1 MPEKKTPAEMSAL
14 LSAGLIA
21 EYMPILLDEIKDEL
35 DTKVIEY
42 IGKHLEGREVTHDIK
57 TEFKTSGDETSGEIQ
72 IDLGS
77 IKGEHEERVR
87 GYRRKGKQVKGHNR
101 TLKNKGTFK
110 DDGGKF
116 VTSDTIPNDVIY
128 KEIVKPHL
136 EEKFNTK
143 FADDIPAQEN

>member
-1 MPEKKTPAEMSAL
+1 MAEKKTPAEMGAL
-14 LSAGLIA
+14 LSAGLMA
-21 EYMPILLDEIKDEL
+21 EYMPTLLDEIKDEL
-35 DTKVIEY
+35 NTKLIEY
-42 IGKHLEGREVTHDIK
+42 IGKNLEGREITHDIK

-72 IDLGS
+72 IDIGS

-87 GYRRKGKQVKGHNR
+87 GYRRKGKQVKGHSR
-101 TLKNKGTFK
+101 TLKDKATFK
-110 DDGGKF
+110 DGEDF

-143 FADDIPAQEN
+143 FADDVPAQEN

>member
-1 MPEKKTPAEMSAL
+1 MPESSKEEKGKA

-21 EYMPILLDEIKDEL
+21 AYMPELLDELKDEL
-35 DTKVIEY
+35 NSKLMAY
-42 IGKHLEGREVTHDIK
+42 IGKHLEGRDVTHDIK
-57 TEFKTSGDETSGEIQ
+57 TEFTTSGDKTSGEIQ
-72 IDLGS
+72 IDVGS
-77 IKGEHEERVR
+77 IEGKHEEPVR
-87 GYRRKGKQVKGHNR
+87 GYRRNGKQVKGHKR
-101 TLKNKGTFK
+101 TLENKGTFK

-143 FADDIPAQEN
+143 FADDVPAQEN

>member
-1 MPEKKTPAEMSAL
+1 MAEKKTPAEMGAL
-14 LSAGLIA
+14 LSAGLMA
-21 EYMPILLDEIKDEL
+21 EYMPTLLDEIKDEL
-35 DTKVIEY
+35 NTKLIEY
-42 IGKHLEGREVTHDIK
+42 IGKNLEGREITHDIK

-72 IDLGS
+72 IDIGS

-87 GYRRKGKQVKGHNR
+87 GYRRKGKQVKGHSR
-101 TLKNKGTFK
+101 TLKDKATFK
-110 DDGGKF
+110 DGENF

>member
-14 LSAGLIA
+14 LSAGFIA
-21 EYMPILLDEIKDEL
+21 EYMPTLLDEIKDEL
-35 DTKVIEY
+35 NTKVIEY
-42 IGKHLEGREVTHDIK
+42 IGTHLEGREVTHDIK
-57 TEFKTSGDETSGEIQ
+57 TEFKTSGDTTSGEIQ

-77 IKGEHEERVR
+77 IEGEHEERVR
-87 GYRRKGKQVKGHNR
+87 GYRRKGKQVKGHRR
-101 TLKNKGTFK
+101 TLKNKATFK
-110 DDGGKF
+110 DGEDF

-136 EEKFNTK
+136 EDKFSTK

>member
-1 MPEKKTPAEMSAL
+1 MAEKKTPAEMGAL

-21 EYMPILLDEIKDEL
+21 EYMPKLLDEIKDEL
-35 DTKVIEY
+35 NSKIVAY
-42 IGKHLEGREVTHDIK
+42 IGEHLEGREVTHDIK

-72 IDLGS
+72 IDLGP
-77 IKGEHEERVR
+77 IKGEHEESVR
-87 GYRRKGKQVKGHNR
+87 GYRRKGKQVKGHRR
-101 TLKNKGTFK
+101 TLKNKATFK
-110 DDGGKF
+110 TDEDF

-143 FADDIPAQEN
+143 FADDIPA